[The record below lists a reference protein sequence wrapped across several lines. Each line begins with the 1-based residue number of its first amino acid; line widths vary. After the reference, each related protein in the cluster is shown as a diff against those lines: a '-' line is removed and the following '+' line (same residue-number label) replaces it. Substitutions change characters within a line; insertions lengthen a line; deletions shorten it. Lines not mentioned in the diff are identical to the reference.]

1 MSNWHKSTLIKMMTA
16 FMKVLK
22 KSFFKPTLTFAPT
35 LAILNNIHA
44 TQAKPFSQPQ
54 TTQSQP

>member
-1 MSNWHKSTLIKMMTA
+1 MTA